1 MVSGPGE
8 FPIVEEPI
16 TLDILMLGHAI
27 VEEFPTNTFTQWYSE
42 RTGINLNFDIAPPNE
57 DREVLNLTIASGDLP
72 DIIVGF
78 TVDPSTLALFGPQG
92 LFLPLSD
99 LIEEHGHFIHDVF
112 ETSPQVR
119 PLITSPDGEI
129 YGLPQVNE
137 CYHCFYAQRAWIN
150 QDWLDN
156 VGMGVPETTEQLLDV
171 LMAFKEQDANGNG
184 DPDDEIPLAGATTG
198 WNTNIDGFLLNPF
211 VFTEFKGNN
220 QFFQMEDGVVF
231 HHGYDERVTAKA
243 CAI

>member
-1 MVSGPGE
+1 MSKRIRALALFVLVLALPLSAAAQEMVSGPGE

-92 LFLPLSD
+92 LIPA
-99 LIEEHGHFIHDVF
+99 
-112 ETSPQVR
+112 
-119 PLITSPDGEI
+119 
-129 YGLPQVNE
+129 
-137 CYHCFYAQRAWIN
+137 AQRF
-150 QDWLDN
+150 D
-156 VGMGVPETTEQLLDV
+156 
-171 LMAFKEQDANGNG
+171 
-184 DPDDEIPLAGATTG
+184 
-198 WNTNIDGFLLNPF
+198 
-211 VFTEFKGNN
+211 
-220 QFFQMEDGVVF
+220 
-231 HHGYDERVTAKA
+231 
-243 CAI
+243 

>member
-1 MVSGPGE
+1 MFKRRFTFVLLLLILALPLTATGQDMVSGPGE

-16 TLDILMLGHAI
+16 TLDILMLGLAI

-42 RTGINLNFDIAPPNE
+42 RTGINLDFDIAPPNE

-92 LFLPLSD
+92 LFLPLSG
-99 LIEEHGHFIHDVF
+99 LIEEHGHYHPRCICK
-112 ETSPQVR
+112 VR
-119 PLITSPDGEI
+119 LRCVRLITSPDGEI

-150 QDWLDN
+150 S
-156 VGMGVPETTEQLLDV
+156 G
-171 LMAFKEQDANGNG
+171 
-184 DPDDEIPLAGATTG
+184 LAG
-198 WNTNIDGFLLNPF
+198 
-211 VFTEFKGNN
+211 KRR
-220 QFFQMEDGVVF
+220 
-231 HHGYDERVTAKA
+231 HGCPADYGRTL
-243 CAI
+243 